1 MSVSWRLEA
10 ECNSFSF
17 LHGDGLF
24 LAPAPPWCPAPIRS
38 PVLGGPLPAFGTLS
52 PQPNSRTLAMPTQER
67 ARNPRSWR
75 TGHSNS
81 FMNLNTRTRK
91 IPVTSIQMRQQTPS
105 HPVLFAGVNVAS
117 IYATCRIVLLHFVVV
132 CLTVCSVFAQ
142 PAAPTLNSPGSS
154 SSPGT
159 TISTLTPTMSWN
171 ASIGAIN
178 YGGYIYDVTSSTLVY
193 NFDYVGNTLS
203 LALPSGY
210 LVAGHSYRWNVFAS
224 NNDGFS
230 DFSGLLYFQE
240 QSAVTVPSAPTLNSP
255 GSSSSPGTTIS
266 TLTPTMSWNAASGAT
281 NYGVYIYD
289 VTTSTLVY
297 NIDYVGNT
305 LSLALPSGY
314 LVAGHSYRWNMRASN
329 DAGFSAFSALL
340 YFQAAVQT
348 NIGFYMSFPLAG
360 QTPLTASI
368 NSVFDHSMSSS
379 YTIDNVVVAFDGE
392 RGERGFGWDGSSSP
406 GYKNSAG
413 TNFWING
420 QYTGAGEL
428 NYLNYDGHPGIDY
441 RAARGTAVYAAA
453 DGFAHYPASFPGVN
467 NGATFHAL
475 AIDHTN
481 GFISYY
487 LHVTNYPTLGNA
499 LVAEGQFVHRGDW
512 IASASDA
519 GVPGSPHLHFE
530 VQLNGVPVDP
540 YGWTGTGTDP
550 YTTAVN
556 VNLWTTGGGSGGASP
571 PTISNARLTGTS
583 FTLTTSTQVG
593 FNYILEYKTSLND
606 ANWIPVQTNSG
617 SGAQI
622 DLTNIGVTGP
632 SRIYH
637 IRVQ

>member
-24 LAPAPPWCPAPIRS
+24 LAPAPPWRPAPIRS

-75 TGHSNS
+75 NGHSNS
-81 FMNLNTRTRK
+81 FMNLNTRTRT

-159 TISTLTPTMSWN
+159 MISTLTPTMSWN
-171 ASIGAIN
+171 ASIGAN
-178 YGGYIYDVTSSTLVY
+178 
-193 NFDYVGNTLS
+193 
-203 LALPSGY
+203 
-210 LVAGHSYRWNVFAS
+210 
-224 NNDGFS
+224 
-230 DFSGLLYFQE
+230 
-240 QSAVTVPSAPTLNSP
+240 
-255 GSSSSPGTTIS
+255 
-266 TLTPTMSWNAASGAT
+266 
-281 NYGVYIYD
+281 NYGVNIYD

-314 LVAGHSYRWNMRASN
+314 LVAGHSYRWNMLASN
-329 DAGFSAFSALL
+329 NDGFSAFSALL

-487 LHVTNYPTLGNA
+487 LHVTNYPTLGNT

-556 VNLWTTGGGSGGASP
+556 VNLWITGGGSGGASP

-583 FTLTTSTQVG
+583 FTLATSTQVG

-622 DLTNIGVTGP
+622 GLTNIGVTGP